1 MRERRLRERRN
12 GGVGTNAS
20 LASRRR
26 DERLRDFA
34 TPRLRDFGAP
44 THPRIFPERAR
55 DRRDG
60 EPPDEERQRGGEDVS
75 DEHSLAVVSTT
86 DGGEDEDGGDV
97 AGDEF
102 GDARPG
108 VLVGINLGDAL
119 EGVRGALFDGD
130 DLDAGGAGGVGVG
143 SRTERGGARRRGG
156 RVAALEPALLGGR
169 GGVRVRHGRGVAVGR
184 AGDERGGAAKRGWG
198 WEGGG
203 GMGR

>member
-1 MRERRLRERRN
+1 MRERRLRERRKAES
-12 GGVGTNAS
+12 GRTT
-20 LASRRR
+20 L
-26 DERLRDFA
+26 RLRYFD
-34 TPRLRDFGAP
+34 AP

-60 EPPDEERQRGGEDVS
+60 EPPDEERQRGGKDVS
-75 DEHSLAVVSTT
+75 DEHSLAMVSTT

-102 GDARPG
+102 GDARPV

-143 SRTERGGARRRGG
+143 SRAERGGARRRGG
-156 RVAALEPALLGGR
+156 RVAALEPALLGRR
-169 GGVRVRHGRGVAVGR
+169 GGVRVRHGRRVAVGR
-184 AGDERGGAAKRGWG
+184 AGDERRGAAKRGWG
-198 WEGGG
+198 WVG